1 MTISLSTISAV
12 FSPLSS
18 STSGESFLLSLG
30 GSDPITDQT
39 LALGKALSNAL
50 GDAQIKS
57 VQGSSYL
64 AANTAVERIKAQIA
78 AKAEEQAA
86 KSKAAIA
93 SLSVFTSSNTVDK
106 TV

>member
-1 MTISLSTISAV
+1 MTISLSTISSV

-18 STSGESFLLSLG
+18 STAGQSFLLSLD

-78 AKAEEQAA
+78 AKQAAQAA
-86 KSKAAIA
+86 KQQAAIDA
-93 SLSVFTSSNTVDK
+93 LGIFTKNKIDK
-106 TV
+106 TA

>member
-1 MTISLSTISAV
+1 MTISLSTISSV

-18 STSGESFLLSLG
+18 STAGQSFLLSLDG
-30 GSDPITDQT
+30 KDPVTDQT

-50 GDAQIKS
+50 GDAQIKT

-86 KSKAAIA
+86 KSQAAIA
-93 SLSVFTSSNTVDK
+93 ALGIFTNNKVDK
-106 TV
+106 TA